1 MMAKRRANGEGSIRK
16 RKDGRW
22 EGRYT
27 AGRDP
32 VTGKAMYKNVLG
44 KTQAEVKEKFKSA
57 IEKNSALPLA
67 AGQYTLGQWLDTWM
81 KNYAKL
87 QVRALSYKTYQG
99 FIDNHIKPALGDIP
113 LKKLMAMDL
122 QRLYKHLLESGRVEC
137 PESRNKPKGLSVKT
151 VRNINQMISSALNC
165 AVEQRLIPANPTKG
179 CVLPKLERK
188 EMKILLPESLGT
200 FFEEARRSGVFE
212 LYYIDLAT
220 GLRRGELLSL
230 KWSDIDLD
238 KGIIH
243 VRRQVLRQN
252 GKVVEAPL
260 KTKNSYRN
268 IAIGADSTK
277 VLKGMEQKDEYV
289 FPSPYGGPMSPDSVL
304 HMLQRVL
311 KRAGL
316 ERIRFHDLRHTFS
329 VLALQ
334 NGVDVKT
341 LSAMLGHYSAGFT
354 LDTYAHVTTSMQR
367 QAANAVGNFLSG
379 TLQP

>member
-1 MMAKRRANGEGSIRK
+1 MAKRRANGEGSIRK

-32 VTGKAMYKNVLG
+32 VTGKAIYKNVLG
-44 KTQAEVKEKFKSA
+44 KTQAEAKEKLKSA
-57 IEKNSALPLA
+57 IEKNGSLVTITK
-67 AGQYTLGQWLDTWM
+67 QYTVGQWLDTWM
-81 KNYAKL
+81 ENYAKL
-87 QVRALSYKTYQG
+87 QVRASSYKTYQG
-99 FIDNHIKPALGDIP
+99 FIENHIKPALGDVP
-113 LKKLMAMDL
+113 LEKLTAMNL
-122 QRLYKHLLESGRVEC
+122 QRLYKYLLESGRVEC
-137 PESRNKPKGLSVKT
+137 TEARNKPKGLSVKT

-188 EMKILLPESLGT
+188 EMKILPPESLGT
-200 FFEEARRSGVFE
+200 FFEEAQRSGVFE

-220 GLRRGELLSL
+220 GLRRGELLGL
-230 KWSDIDLD
+230 KWNDIDLD

-252 GKVVEAPL
+252 GKVVEAPP

-268 IAIGADSTK
+268 IAIGADAIK
-277 VLKGMEQKDEYV
+277 VLKGVEQKDEYV

-354 LDTYAHVTTSMQR
+354 LDTYAHVTTSMQK

>member
-1 MMAKRRANGEGSIRK
+1 MAKRRANGEGSIRK

-32 VTGKAMYKNVLG
+32 VTGKAIYKNVLG
-44 KTQAEVKEKFKSA
+44 KTQAEAKEKLKSA
-57 IEKNSALPLA
+57 IEKNGSLVTITK
-67 AGQYTLGQWLDTWM
+67 QYTVGQWLDTWM
-81 KNYAKL
+81 ENYAKL
-87 QVRALSYKTYQG
+87 QVRASSYKTYQG
-99 FIDNHIKPALGDIP
+99 FIENHIKPALGDVP
-113 LKKLMAMDL
+113 LEKLTAMNL
-122 QRLYKHLLESGRVEC
+122 QRLYKYLLESGRGEC
-137 PESRNKPKGLSVKT
+137 TEARNKPKGLSVKT

-188 EMKILLPESLGT
+188 EMKILPPESLGT
-200 FFEEARRSGVFE
+200 FFEEAQRSGVFE

-220 GLRRGELLSL
+220 GLRRGELLGL
-230 KWSDIDLD
+230 KWNDIDLD

-252 GKVVEAPL
+252 GKVVEAPP

-268 IAIGADSTK
+268 IAIGADAIK
-277 VLKGMEQKDEYV
+277 VLKGVEQKDEYV

-354 LDTYAHVTTSMQR
+354 LDTYAHVTTSMQK

>member
-1 MMAKRRANGEGSIRK
+1 MAKKRANGEGNIRK

-27 AGRDP
+27 AGYDSE
-32 VTGKAMYKNVLG
+32 TGKRIIKNVLG
-44 KTQAEVKEKFKSA
+44 KTQAEVKEKLKA
-57 IEKNSALPLA
+57 VIEKNSTLDIKAEH
-67 AGQYTLGQWLDTWM
+67 YTVGQWLDTWM
-81 KNYAKL
+81 ENYAKL
-87 QVRALSYKTYQG
+87 QVQASSYKTYQG
-99 FIDNHIKPALGDIP
+99 FIENHIKPALENVP
-113 LKKLMAMDL
+113 LEKLTTIGL
-122 QRLYKHLLESGRVEC
+122 QQLFKHLLESGRVEC
-137 PESRNKPKGLSVKT
+137 TESHNRPKGLSVKT

-165 AVEQRLIPANPTKG
+165 AVEQKLIPSNPTKG

-188 EMKILLPESLGT
+188 EMKILPPERLGT
-200 FFEEARRSGVFE
+200 FFEEVRRSGVFE

-220 GLRRGELLSL
+220 GLRRGELLGL

-252 GKVVEAPL
+252 GKIIEIPL
-260 KTKNSYRN
+260 KTKNSYRS
-268 IAIGADSTK
+268 IAIGVDVIK
-277 VLKGMEQKDEYV
+277 VLKRMEQKDKYV
-289 FPSPYGGPMSPDSVL
+289 FPSPFGGSMSLDSVL

-311 KRAGL
+311 KQAGL

-354 LDTYAHVTTSMQR
+354 LDTYAHVTTSMQK

-379 TLQP
+379 ALR

>member
-1 MMAKRRANGEGSIRK
+1 MAKRRANGEGSIRK

-32 VTGKAMYKNVLG
+32 VTGKAIYKNVLG
-44 KTQAEVKEKFKSA
+44 KTQAEVKEKLKSA

-81 KNYAKL
+81 ENYAKL
-87 QVRALSYKTYQG
+87 QVRASSYKTYQG
-99 FIDNHIKPALGDIP
+99 FISNHIKPALGDI
-113 LKKLMAMDL
+113 LLEKLTAMDL
-122 QRLYKHLLESGRVEC
+122 QQLYKHLLENGRVEC
-137 PESRNKPKGLSVKT
+137 TESRNKPKGLSVKT

-188 EMKILLPESLGT
+188 EMKILPPESLGA

-220 GLRRGELLSL
+220 GLRRGELLGL
-230 KWSDIDLD
+230 KWSDIDLAR
-238 KGIIH
+238 GIIH

-268 IAIGADSTK
+268 IVIGVDAVK

-316 ERIRFHDLRHTFS
+316 DRIRFHDLRHTFS

-354 LDTYAHVTTSMQR
+354 LDTYAHVTTSMQK
-367 QAANAVGNFLSG
+367 QAATAVGSFLSG
-379 TLQP
+379 APR

>member
-1 MMAKRRANGEGSIRK
+1 MAKRRANGEGSIRK
-16 RKDGRW
+16 RQDGRW

-32 VTGKAMYKNVLG
+32 VTGKAIYKNVLG
-44 KTQAEVKEKFKSA
+44 KTQAEVKEKLKSA
-57 IEKNSALPLA
+57 IEKNGSLVTIAKR
-67 AGQYTLGQWLDTWM
+67 YSVGQWLDAWM
-81 KNYAKL
+81 ENYAKL
-87 QVRALSYKTYQG
+87 QVRASSYKTYQG
-99 FIDNHIKPALGDIP
+99 FISNHIKPNLGDLP
-113 LKKLMAMDL
+113 LEKLMAMDL

-137 PESRNKPKGLSVKT
+137 TESRNKPKGLSVKT

-188 EMKILLPESLGT
+188 EMKILPPESLGT

-220 GLRRGELLSL
+220 GLRRGELLGL
-230 KWSDIDLD
+230 KWSDIDLS

-268 IAIGADSTK
+268 IAIGADAIK
-277 VLKGMEQKDEYV
+277 VLKGMEQKDKYV

-354 LDTYAHVTTSMQR
+354 LDTYAHVTTSMQK

-379 TLQP
+379 TLR

>member
-1 MMAKRRANGEGSIRK
+1 MAKRRANGEGNIRK
-16 RKDGRW
+16 RSDGRW

-27 AGRDP
+27 AGYDP
-32 VTGKAMYKNVLG
+32 ATGKRIIKNVLG
-44 KTQAEVKEKFKSA
+44 KTQAEVKEKLKAA
-57 IEKNSALPLA
+57 IEKSAVR
-67 AGQYTLGQWLDTWM
+67 TVSMEHSTVGQWLDTWM
-81 KNYAKL
+81 ENYAKL
-87 QVRALSYKTYQG
+87 QVRASSYKTYQG
-99 FIDNHIKPALGDIP
+99 FTENHIKPTLGDLP
-113 LKKLMAMDL
+113 LEKLTAMDL

-137 PESRNKPKGLSVKT
+137 RESRSKPKGLSVKT

-165 AVEQRLIPANPTKG
+165 AVEQHLISANPTKG
-179 CVLPKLERK
+179 CVLPKLEKK
-188 EMKILLPESLGT
+188 EMKILPPESLGT

-220 GLRRGELLSL
+220 GLRRGELLGL

-252 GKVVEAPL
+252 GEVVEAPL

-268 IAIGADSTK
+268 IAIGADAVE

-289 FPSPYGGPMSPDSVL
+289 FSSPFGGPMSPDSVL

-354 LDTYAHVTTSMQR
+354 LDTYAHVTTSMQK
-367 QAANAVGNFLSG
+367 QAANAVGSFLSG

>member
-1 MMAKRRANGEGSIRK
+1 MAKRRANGEGSIRK

-32 VTGKAMYKNVLG
+32 VTGKAIYKNVLG
-44 KTQAEVKEKFKSA
+44 KTQSEVKEKLKSA
-57 IEKNSALPLA
+57 IEKTSVLPLKTEH
-67 AGQYTLGQWLDTWM
+67 YTVDQWLDAWM
-81 KNYAKL
+81 ENYARL
-87 QVRALSYKTYQG
+87 QVRASSYKTYQG
-99 FIDNHIKPALGDIP
+99 FIDNHIRPALGDMSME
-113 LKKLMAMDL
+113 KLTAMDL
-122 QRLYKHLLESGRVEC
+122 QRLYKHLLENGRVEC
-137 PESRNKPKGLSVKT
+137 AEARNKPRGLSVKT

-188 EMKILLPESLGT
+188 EMKILPPESLGA

-220 GLRRGELLSL
+220 GLRRGELLGL
-230 KWSDIDLD
+230 KWSDIDLAR
-238 KGIIH
+238 GIIH

-268 IAIGADSTK
+268 IAIGVDAVK

-354 LDTYAHVTTSMQR
+354 LDTYAHVTTSMQK

-379 TLQP
+379 ALR